1 MLSIKNL
8 KAGYGKVEVL
18 HGISIEV
25 PKSQIITLIGSN
37 GAGKTTT
44 MRAITGMIKPTSGE
58 ITLGSENITGYDS
71 HRVARLGLAHSP
83 EGRRVFST
91 MSVTD
96 NLLLGAFPRLTGSR
110 PKGDVKH
117 DLEKAMELFPR
128 LKERRTQLA
137 GTLSGGEQQMLAM
150 ARAVMLNPDVFL
162 LDEPS
167 MGLAPIL
174 VDEVFKT
181 IQRLKSEGVTM
192 LLVEQFAAAALNV
205 ADYGYVLE
213 NGHIKVH
220 GPAAQLKNDPAVIAA
235 YLGGSH

>member
-8 KAGYGKVEVL
+8 EAGYGKVKVL
-18 HGISIEV
+18 HGITIEV
-25 PKSQIITLIGSN
+25 PKGQVITLIGSN

-44 MRAITGMIKPTSGE
+44 MRAVTGMIKPTAGDIS
-58 ITLGSENITGYDS
+58 LGTTKIDGFDS
-71 HRVARLGLAHSP
+71 YKIARLGLAHSP

-91 MSVTD
+91 MSVSD
-96 NLLLGAFPRLTGSR
+96 NLVLGAFPRITGSR
-110 PKGDVKH
+110 PKGDVKN
-117 DLEKAMELFPR
+117 DLERAMELFPR
-128 LKERRTQLA
+128 LKERRNQLA

-150 ARAVMLNPDVFL
+150 ARAIMLNPEIIL

-174 VDEVFKT
+174 VDEVFR
-181 IQRLKSEGVTM
+181 IIARLKSEGITM

-213 NGHIKVH
+213 NGRITAH
-220 GPAAQLKNDPAVIAA
+220 GPADKLMNDPAVKAA

>member
-18 HGISIEV
+18 HGISIDV

-44 MRAITGMIKPTSGE
+44 MRAITGMIKPTEGQ
-58 ITLGSENITGYDS
+58 ITLGDQDITGYDS
-71 HRVARLGLAHSP
+71 YKVAKLGVAHSP

-91 MSVTD
+91 MSVVD
-96 NLLLGAFPRLTGSR
+96 NLTLGAFPRLTGSR
-110 PKGDVKH
+110 PKGDVKN

-150 ARAVMLNPDVFL
+150 ARAVMLNPEVIL

-174 VDEVFKT
+174 VDEVFK
-181 IQRLKSEGVTM
+181 IIARLKSEGVTM

-220 GPAAQLKNDPAVIAA
+220 GPAEQLKNDPAVVAA

>member
-8 KAGYGKVEVL
+8 EAGYGKVKVL
-18 HGISIEV
+18 HGISIDV
-25 PKSQIITLIGSN
+25 PKGQVVTLIGSN

-44 MRAITGMIKPTSGE
+44 MRAVTGMIKPAAGE
-58 ITLGSENITGYDS
+58 ISLGSTRIDGFDS
-71 HRVARLGLAHSP
+71 YKIARLGLAHSP

-91 MSVTD
+91 MSVSD
-96 NLLLGAFPRLTGSR
+96 NLVLGAFPRMTGSR
-110 PKGDVKH
+110 PKGDVKN
-117 DLEKAMELFPR
+117 DLERAMELFPR
-128 LKERRTQLA
+128 LKERRNQLA

-150 ARAVMLNPDVFL
+150 ARAIMLNPEIIL

-174 VDEVFKT
+174 VDEVFR
-181 IQRLKSEGVTM
+181 IIARLKSEGITM

-213 NGHIKVH
+213 NGRITAH
-220 GPAAQLKNDPAVIAA
+220 GAADKLMNDPAVKAA

>member
-8 KAGYGKVEVL
+8 EAGYGKVKVL
-18 HGISIEV
+18 HGISIDV
-25 PKSQIITLIGSN
+25 PKGQVVTLIGSN

-44 MRAITGMIKPTSGE
+44 MRAVTGMIKPTAGDIS
-58 ITLGSENITGYDS
+58 LGTTKIDGFDS
-71 HRVARLGLAHSP
+71 YKIARLGLAHSP

-91 MSVTD
+91 MSVSD
-96 NLLLGAFPRLTGSR
+96 NLVLGAFPRMTGSR
-110 PKGDVKH
+110 PKGDVKN
-117 DLEKAMELFPR
+117 DLERAMELFPR
-128 LKERRTQLA
+128 LKERRNQLA

-150 ARAVMLNPDVFL
+150 ARAIMLNPEIIL

-174 VDEVFKT
+174 VDEVFR
-181 IQRLKSEGVTM
+181 IIARLKSEGITM

-213 NGHIKVH
+213 NGRITAH
-220 GPAAQLKNDPAVIAA
+220 GAANKLMNDPAVKAA